1 MKRTGQVPFMKLHV
15 GILTL
20 IAVGLLLWATFQSGN
35 LYLGK
40 EDQIHVR
47 FPDVGGLE
55 EGSPV
60 RLNGVPVG
68 TVRKI
73 EMGPRSNSPVVVMGV
88 KKGTRARLHEGASAR
103 ITTVGFLS
111 ELYVALD
118 AGNEAFPVISNDD
131 QIRPSII
138 TDPQV
143 LISRFNQMADTAE
156 VILSNLHSATRGFA
170 SGHGTLGRLAHD
182 ERLYEQL
189 VLMSGNAAELAA
201 HMSETQSKVAD
212 RLMSLASS
220 LDSLSWRMQHGEGSL
235 AQLMN
240 SGDLHRNLLASTA
253 RMDSVLT
260 LMQSGRGSM
269 GRLLADSTLYDDTRQ
284 LMGSMKRLMAEIEKD
299 PKKYFKFS
307 VF

>member
-1 MKRTGQVPFMKLHV
+1 MKRTGHVPFMKLQV

-20 IAVGLLLWATFQSGN
+20 VALILVLWATFQSGSFKF
-35 LYLGK
+35 GK
-40 EDQIHVR
+40 EQEIRLR
-47 FPDVGGLE
+47 FGNVGGLE

-73 EMGPRSNSPVVVMGV
+73 ELEKTSSEPRVLMGV
-88 KKGTRARLHEGASAR
+88 KNGTRERLHQGASAR

-118 AGNEAFPVISNDD
+118 TGDEGRPLITSDSE
-131 QIRPSII
+131 IRTTLV

-143 LISRFNQMADTAE
+143 LVTRVNDMADTVEA
-156 VILSNLHSATRGFA
+156 ILSNLNAATRGFT
-170 SGHGTLGRLAHD
+170 SGRGTLGKLARD
-182 ERLYEQL
+182 ERLYDNLVEMSRTATILASRMTETQERVANQL
-189 VLMSGNAAELAA
+189 VKLAT
-201 HMSETQSKVAD
+201 SF
-212 RLMSLASS
+212 
-220 LDSLSWRMQHGEGSL
+220 DSLSWRMQHGEGTL
-235 AQLMN
+235 AQLMT
-240 SGDLHRNLLASTA
+240 SGELHKNLASSTA
-253 RMDSVLT
+253 RMDSVMA
-260 LMQSGRGSM
+260 LMQSGKGSLGKLM
-269 GRLLADSTLYDDTRQ
+269 TDSTLYNDTRA

>member
-1 MKRTGQVPFMKLHV
+1 MKLQV

-20 IAVGLLLWATFQSGN
+20 IALLLLLWATFQSGSFK
-35 LYLGK
+35 LGK
-40 EDQIHVR
+40 EEEIRIR
-47 FPDVGGLE
+47 FGNVGGLE

-73 EMGPRSNSPVVVMGV
+73 DLEKTSNSPLVIMGV
-88 KKGTRARLHEGASAR
+88 KKGTRERLHQGASAR

-118 AGNEAFPVISNDD
+118 TGD
-131 QIRPSII
+131 QGRPLITSDSEIRTTLV

-143 LISRFNQMADTAE
+143 LITRVNDMADTVEA
-156 VILSNLHSATRGFA
+156 ILSNLNMATKGFT
-170 SGHGTLGRLAHD
+170 SGRGTLGKLARD
-182 ERLYEQL
+182 ERLYDNLVEMSRTATILAARMTETQDRVANQL
-189 VLMSGNAAELAA
+189 VKLAA
-201 HMSETQSKVAD
+201 SF
-212 RLMSLASS
+212 
-220 LDSLSWRMQHGEGSL
+220 DSLSWRMQHGEGTM
-235 AQLMN
+235 AQLMT
-240 SGDLHRNLLASTA
+240 SGELHKNLASSTA
-253 RMDSVLT
+253 RMDSVMA
-260 LMQSGRGSM
+260 LMQSGKGSLGKLM
-269 GRLLADSTLYDDTRQ
+269 TDSTLYNDTRA

>member
-1 MKRTGQVPFMKLHV
+1 VRRTGQVPFMKLQV

-20 IAVGLLLWATFQSGN
+20 IALLLLLWATFQSGSFK
-35 LYLGK
+35 LGK
-40 EDQIHVR
+40 EEQIRIR
-47 FPDVGGLE
+47 FGNVGGLE

-73 EMGPRSNSPVVVMGV
+73 DLEKISNSPLVIMGV
-88 KKGTRARLHEGASAR
+88 KKGTKERLHQGASAR

-118 AGNEAFPVISNDD
+118 TGD
-131 QIRPSII
+131 QGRPLITSDSEIRTTLV

-143 LISRFNQMADTAE
+143 LITRVNDMADTVEA
-156 VILSNLHSATRGFA
+156 ILSNLNMATKGFT
-170 SGHGTLGRLAHD
+170 SGRGTLGKLARD
-182 ERLYEQL
+182 ERLYDNLVEMSRTATILAARMTETQDRVANQL
-189 VLMSGNAAELAA
+189 VKLAA
-201 HMSETQSKVAD
+201 SF
-212 RLMSLASS
+212 
-220 LDSLSWRMQHGEGSL
+220 DSLSWRMQHGEGTV
-235 AQLMN
+235 AQLMT
-240 SGDLHRNLLASTA
+240 SGELHKNLASSTA
-253 RMDSVLT
+253 RMDSVMA
-260 LMQSGRGSM
+260 LMQSGKGSLGKLM
-269 GRLLADSTLYDDTRQ
+269 TDSTLYNDTRA